1 VLVGD
6 YLFSRAFQLM
16 VETGNLTVLGIL
28 SGASA
33 IIAEGEVMQLGSAR
47 SLAVTEMHY
56 MKVVSA
62 KTAALFSA
70 AAEGGAELARQNSE
84 FVGAMRA
91 YGENLGIAFQ
101 LVDDALDYSGRQAL
115 MGKSVGDDFREAKM
129 TLPIILSV
137 ARASDTERGFWQRVI
152 ETGNQTEADLHH
164 AITLVEQTGSIQETM
179 RRARAY
185 ADLAKAALTALPES
199 EIRLALS
206 DIADFCVERAY

>member
-1 VLVGD
+1 
-6 YLFSRAFQLM
+6 M
-16 VETGNLTVLGIL
+16 VETENFTVLDIL

-33 IIAEGEVMQLGSAR
+33 VIAEGEVMQLNSAR
-47 SLAVTEMHY
+47 NLAVTEEHY

-70 AAEGGAELARQNSE
+70 AAESGAVLADKGAD
-84 FVGAMRA
+84 FVKGFRA

-129 TLPIILSV
+129 TLPIILAH
-137 ARASDTERGFWQRVI
+137 ARADEAMRAFWKRVI
-152 ETGNQTEADLHH
+152 ETGNQTEADLNR
-164 AITLVEQTGSIQETM
+164 AITLVEETGAIQETM
-179 RRARAY
+179 RRARSY
-185 ADLAKAALTALPES
+185 ADDAKAALAMLAPSPIKSALT
-199 EIRLALS
+199 